1 MLLRKEVNDP
11 RLKDVV
17 ITDVITS
24 RDLSSAKVY
33 FSAAEDAQKEVAK
46 LLKNASGFFRTRLSK
61 VLDLRHTPTLS
72 FIYDTAPNT
81 GANIEDLLSK
91 LQFLLKMSRRN
102 KKGRDINGVILLDK
116 STGASSNFVLQQVKR
131 LFFAKKAGH
140 TGSLDPLASG
150 LLPICLGQ
158 ATKVAQFLLDDDK
171 RYFVRGKLGQVSD
184 TGDAEGLVTEF
195 GSADEV
201 DESSVAEVLPQFLGN
216 IKQVPP
222 MYSALKRDG
231 KPLYELARQGI
242 EVEREARPVTIH
254 EINFIGLNNDVMSL
268 DVACS
273 KGTYIRTLVE
283 DIGKVLGCGAHVIE
297 LRRTGFAHFDLTDS
311 ITFEQLEAL
320 KSEDFEALDAQIF
333 DADTM
338 LPNLESV
345 FLSAEQSSDVKLGR
359 KVRHGNFVEVQK
371 LKLFDEN
378 QEFIGIGE
386 SNLEGEVLPKR
397 LFVQAIKKKVANEK
411 TIDYLF

>member
-1 MLLRKEVNDP
+1 
-11 RLKDVV
+11 
-17 ITDVITS
+17 
-24 RDLSSAKVY
+24 
-33 FSAAEDAQKEVAK
+33 
-46 LLKNASGFFRTRLSK
+46 
-61 VLDLRHTPTLS
+61 
-72 FIYDTAPNT
+72 
-81 GANIEDLLSK
+81 
-91 LQFLLKMSRRN
+91 MSRRN

-116 STGASSNFVLQQVKR
+116 ATGASSNFVLQQVKR

-158 ATKVAQFLLDDDK
+158 ATKVAQFLLNDDK

-184 TGDAEGLVTEF
+184 TGDAEGKITDF
-195 GSADEV
+195 GPI
-201 DESSVAEVLPQFLGN
+201 ESVNAISIANALQEFLGN

-242 EVEREARPVTIH
+242 EVERKARPVTIH
-254 EINFIGLNNDVMSL
+254 EINFLGLEGDVLSL

-311 ITFEQLEAL
+311 ISFEQLEAL
-320 KSEDFEALDAQIF
+320 KDDDFEALDALILG
-333 DADTM
+333 ADTM
-338 LPNLESV
+338 LPNFDSV
-345 FLSAEQSSDVKLGR
+345 LLNAEQTNDIKLGR
-359 KVRHGNFVEVQK
+359 KIQYGDYTEVQK

-378 QEFIGIGE
+378 QQFLGIGE
-386 SNLEGEVLPKR
+386 SSLEGEVLPKS
-397 LFVQAIKKKVANEK
+397 LFV
-411 TIDYLF
+411 

>member
-33 FSAAEDAQKEVAK
+33 FSAAEDVQKEVAK